1 MNRFYFL
8 IWLQWAV
15 KLTLYTFLLA
25 FFIAFCVTLF
35 IYVMQGMQPLEVAI
49 KRALLTVFGFW
60 FFLSWNFSLLIILF
74 RSVKYIFNR
83 CIHGYELK
91 LLGCPSKENKE
102 QGVISE
108 IGYGDLVKVWRKWFM
123 LMIWIVAAQMIVVVI
138 MMKLL
143 SGYENVFDWFNI
155 YVLYIFILVAG
166 YFSLIILS
174 MKCKK
179 VRIVKC

>member
-1 MNRFYFL
+1 MNRFYFF

-25 FFIAFCVTLF
+25 FFIALFVTLF
-35 IYVMQGMQPLEVAI
+35 IYVMQGMQPLEAEI
-49 KRALLTVFGFW
+49 KTALLTVFEFW

-91 LLGCPSKENKE
+91 LLSCPSKENKE
-102 QGVISE
+102 QNVINE

-123 LMIWIVAAQMIVVVI
+123 LMIWIVAVQMIVAVI
-138 MMKLL
+138 VMKLF
-143 SGYENVFDWFNI
+143 GRYESIFDWFSI

>member
-1 MNRFYFL
+1 
-8 IWLQWAV
+8 
-15 KLTLYTFLLA
+15 
-25 FFIAFCVTLF
+25 
-35 IYVMQGMQPLEVAI
+35 MQGMQPLEVAI